1 MRKLPTG
8 EPYAG
13 KLHVRFGGRGG
24 REPFSTP
31 IRKFA
36 IAVVSNNF
44 AAWSSAGYPPAASM
58 TSVWMADPSHVDNR
72 VTFYKCVVGF
82 VSFVGKLWKVNA
94 SSSLL
99 CFCAVDQRR
108 VSRAKCCAVLR
119 LCTPKF
125 GSNYSVKSPLNRG
138 YRPFLSKS
146 DYWHKLP
153 CSPYGSVISA

>member
-1 MRKLPTG
+1 MRENCTYG
-8 EPYAG
+8 SE
-13 KLHVRFGGRGG
+13 G
-24 REPFSTP
+24 REGVSPSLPLSGWSLSQFSRP
-31 IRKFA
+31 SRVRHF
-36 IAVVSNNF
+36 S
-44 AAWSSAGYPPAASM
+44 GYPPAASM